1 MADSI
6 QKRVL
11 DYVMT
16 ALTAAGAPAPAF
28 RTRTESFSAGQM
40 PAFNVYPLR
49 GAPYDADATV
59 ATLAQ
64 RFSFA
69 VVPMATA
76 ASNVDVVLDPLFV
89 WAWQKILADP
99 TLGGLVLDTMLEG
112 WDWSFPPADTDF
124 STCMMTFTALLAVQ
138 RADPTASGLNQ

>member
-16 ALTAAGAPAPAF
+16 ALAAPGAPGVAY
-28 RTRTESFSAGQM
+28 RTRTESFSTVEM
-40 PAFNVYPLR
+40 PACNVYPLR
-49 GAPYDADATV
+49 GAPYDADDTV
-59 ATLAQ
+59 ETLAQ
-64 RFSFA
+64 RVPFA
-69 VVPMATA
+69 VVLMASATSA
-76 ASNVDVVLDPLFV
+76 VDVVLDPLFV
-89 WAWQKILADP
+89 WVCQRILADP

-112 WDWSFPPADTDF
+112 WDWSFPPADTDL
-124 STCMMTFTALLAVQ
+124 SSCMMTFTALLAVQ